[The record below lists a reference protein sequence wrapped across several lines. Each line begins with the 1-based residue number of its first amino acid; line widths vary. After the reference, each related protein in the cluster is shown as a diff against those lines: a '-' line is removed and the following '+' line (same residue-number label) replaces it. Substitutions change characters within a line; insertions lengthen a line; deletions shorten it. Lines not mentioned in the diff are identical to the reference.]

1 MSAAGAWRPLP
12 GVTGSSM
19 STIAY
24 ILLLA
29 LSGLFVGALAR
40 LALPGKDPMS
50 VFQTMLLG
58 IAGTM
63 IAGLIAYYAF
73 DESEGPGFL
82 LALICS
88 IGLVYL
94 VRKLRQRDEVP
105 PRDPSL
111 SER

>member
-1 MSAAGAWRPLP
+1 
-12 GVTGSSM
+12 M

-24 ILLLA
+24 ILILL
-29 LSGLFVGALAR
+29 LSGLLIGGLAR

-73 DESEGPGFL
+73 DEREGPGFL
-82 LALICS
+82 LALVCS
-88 IGLVYL
+88 VGLVYL
-94 VRKLRQRDEVP
+94 VRKLRQRDEVA
-105 PRDPSL
+105 PRDPTL
-111 SER
+111 PQR

>member
-1 MSAAGAWRPLP
+1 
-12 GVTGSSM
+12 M

-24 ILLLA
+24 ILILL
-29 LSGLFVGALAR
+29 LSGLLIGALAR

-73 DESEGPGFL
+73 DEREGPGFL

-88 IGLVYL
+88 VGLVYL
-94 VRKLRQRDEVP
+94 VRKLRTRDEGRA
-105 PRDPSL
+105 RDTSPTG
-111 SER
+111 R

>member
-1 MSAAGAWRPLP
+1 
-12 GVTGSSM
+12 M

-24 ILLLA
+24 ILLLL
-29 LSGLFVGALAR
+29 LSGLLIGGLAR

-50 VFQTMLLG
+50 IFQTMLLG

-73 DESEGPGFL
+73 DEREGPGFL

-88 IGLVYL
+88 IGLVYA
-94 VRKLRQRDEVP
+94 VRKIR
-105 PRDPSL
+105 
-111 SER
+111 ERNGRPGEPLAR

>member
-1 MSAAGAWRPLP
+1 
-12 GVTGSSM
+12 M

-24 ILLLA
+24 ILLLL

-73 DESEGPGFL
+73 DEREGPGFL

-88 IGLVYL
+88 IGLVFA
-94 VRKLRQRDEVP
+94 VRKIRDRNGTRPEP
-105 PRDPSL
+105 LAR
-111 SER
+111 